1 MSYYLA
7 KVLISAALI
16 VAVSEIAKRNPLAAA
31 VLASVPLVSVMAMLW
46 LYLETRDPDRIIA
59 FSRDIVV
66 LILPS
71 LVLFVLL
78 PALLERKA
86 GFYLSLGL
94 AIAATV
100 AAYGLTIFVLR
111 KTVL

>member
-7 KVLISAALI
+7 KVLISAALM
-16 VAVSEIAKRNPLAAA
+16 VAVSEIAKRNALAAA

-46 LYLETRDPDRIIA
+46 LYLETRDPARIIA
-59 FSRDIVV
+59 FCRDIVV

-78 PALLERKA
+78 PLLLERKA

-94 AIAATV
+94 SIAATV

-111 KTVL
+111 KAFS